1 MFHSEHNS
9 HIYVHKDDMWA
20 VKGRFSQ
27 ALKDD
32 DPVQWMASSDNKF
45 TLSLLAVS
53 ILLQDQFSSSI

>member
-9 HIYVHKDDMWA
+9 RIYVREDDMWA

-27 ALKDD
+27 APKDD
-32 DPVQWMASSDNKF
+32 DPVHWMASSDNKF

-53 ILLQDQFSSSI
+53 ILLQDQF

>member
-9 HIYVHKDDMWA
+9 RIYVREDDMWA
-20 VKGRFSQ
+20 VKGHFSQ

-32 DPVQWMASSDNKF
+32 DPVQLMASSDNKI

-53 ILLQDQFSSSI
+53 ILLQDQF

>member
-1 MFHSEHNS
+1 MLHSEHNS
-9 HIYVHKDDMWA
+9 CIYVCEDDMWA
-20 VKGRFSQ
+20 VKGCFSQ

-53 ILLQDQFSSSI
+53 ILLQDQF